1 MDEVEVEVALD
12 ERPGF
17 PSSLGSPSP
26 VGHPQRGRYENLTGS
41 GLPRTSGEQ
50 GERRSADAEEHRPV
64 GAGGA
69 EDLHAASDRHEVR
82 RQGSGVESRV
92 HFPGC
97 LRLLDAPGVIVLEA
111 PIGAASG
118 LGDLRIAVGVVPDA
132 DREGCLEL
140 VPALLRI
147 SGAGRCQQLDVRP
160 DLAVLPTVIA
170 RHRP

>member
-1 MDEVEVEVALD
+1 MDEVEFALD

-17 PSSLGSPSP
+17 PSSFGPPP
-26 VGHPQRGRYENLTGS
+26 VGHLQRGRYKHLTGS
-41 GLPRTSGEQ
+41 GLPRASSEQ
-50 GERRSADAEEHRPV
+50 GERRSADTEEHRPV
-64 GAGGA
+64 GAGSA

-118 LGDLRIAVGVVPDA
+118 PGDLRIAVGVVPDA
-132 DREGCLEL
+132 DRGGAASSLSRGGC
-140 VPALLRI
+140 VSVGWVGVSSWTFGSI
-147 SGAGRCQQLDVRP
+147 WQSS
-160 DLAVLPTVIA
+160 PTVIA